1 MEKLRI
7 ILAVLLL
14 SAFSISF
21 SSCEGDPGPG
31 TNDPSNSSTN
41 GGGVDNGGGVNIN
54 TDLII
59 GEWKA
64 NKIEATLSNGTIL
77 TYTDEEDIKSEL
89 KYALDHITITQS
101 TITSMNTYYSS
112 YPAAY
117 TISNNTIN
125 APLLY
130 QIIGTS
136 TLGIYS
142 TTENE
147 VIIKF
152 IDPNGR
158 YTSLI
163 TYNRVN

>member
-31 TNDPSNSSTN
+31 TNDPSNSST
-41 GGGVDNGGGVNIN
+41 NGGGVNIN

-89 KYALDHITITQS
+89 KYALDHIKITAS
-101 TITSMNTYYSS
+101 TITSMNPSFS
-112 YPAAY
+112 NYPAEY

-136 TLGIYS
+136 TLGIHS
-142 TTENE
+142 TKENE

-152 IDPNGR
+152 VDPNGR

>member
-1 MEKLRI
+1 MNITKISKGFCVATL
-7 ILAVLLL
+7 ILCI
-14 SAFSISF
+14 SISF

-31 TNDPSNSSTN
+31 TNDTSNNSTN
-41 GGGVDNGGGVNIN
+41 GGESIN
-54 TDLII
+54 TDFII

-77 TYTDEEDIKSEL
+77 IYTDKEEIKSEL

-117 TISNNTIN
+117 TISNNVIN

-163 TYNRVN
+163 TYNRVK

>member
-21 SSCEGDPGPG
+21 SSCEGDSGPG
-31 TNDPSNSSTN
+31 TNDPSNSST
-41 GGGVDNGGGVNIN
+41 NGGGVNIN

-89 KYALDHITITQS
+89 KYALDHIKITAS
-101 TITSMNTYYSS
+101 TITSMNAYFSN
-112 YPAAY
+112 YPAEY

-136 TLGIYS
+136 TLGIHS
-142 TTENE
+142 TKENE

-152 IDPNGR
+152 VDPNGR